1 MSTIL
6 QDLKRGIFTEN
17 PTFRLVLGMCPTL
30 AVTTLAING
39 IGMGLATTAVLIGSN
54 MAISALKDVI
64 PSQVRIPSYVVIIAA
79 FVTVVEMLLEAFAY
93 SLYEA
98 LGIFLPLIVV
108 NCIILGRAEAYASKH
123 SVGKSA
129 LDGLGVGLG
138 FTLSLTVL
146 GIIREFLGAGTV
158 FGFQLLGDNADMA
171 TIFSLPP
178 GAFISLGVMMALING
193 IVVHRSKLSR
203 SNPAVAKREG

>member
-1 MSTIL
+1 MWIL
-6 QDLKRGIFTEN
+6 KEFKRGIFLEN

-30 AVTTLAING
+30 AITTVAMNG

-54 MAISALKDVI
+54 AVIAALKDVI
-64 PSQVRIPSYVVIIAA
+64 PSQVRIPSYIVVIST
-79 FVTVVEMLLEAFAY
+79 FVTIISMLMEAYAY
-93 SLYEA
+93 SLFEA

-129 LDGLGVGLG
+129 LDGLTIGLG
-138 FTLSLTVL
+138 FTLSLTAI
-146 GIIREFLGAGTV
+146 GAIREILGAGSI
-158 FGFQLLGDNADMA
+158 FGYSFVGPGASMA

-178 GAFISLGVMMALING
+178 GAFFTLGTLMALINALARKKAPRKG
-193 IVVHRSKLSR
+193 G
-203 SNPAVAKREG
+203 AAAKREA

>member
-1 MSTIL
+1 MSIF
-6 QDLKRGIFTEN
+6 QELKRGIILEN

-39 IGMGLATTAVLIGSN
+39 IGMGLATTAVLLGSN
-54 MAISALKDVI
+54 VAIAALKNVI
-64 PSQVRIPSYVVIIAA
+64 PSQVRIPCYIVIIST
-79 FVTVVEMLLEAFAY
+79 FVTIISMLMEAY
-93 SLYEA
+93 VYPLYEA

-129 LDGLGVGLG
+129 LDGLAIGLG
-138 FTLSLTVL
+138 FTLSLTL
-146 GIIREFLGAGTV
+146 IGSIREILGAGSI
-158 FGFQLLGDNADMA
+158 FGYALVGENVTMA

-178 GAFISLGVMMALING
+178 GAFFSLGILMAIINAAT
-193 IVVHRSKLSR
+193 RKKSPRKK
-203 SNPAVAKREG
+203 AVAKREA

>member
-1 MSTIL
+1 MWIL
-6 QDLKRGIFTEN
+6 KEFKRGILLEN

-30 AVTTLAING
+30 AITTVAMNG

-54 MAISALKDVI
+54 AVIAALKDVI
-64 PSQVRIPSYVVIIAA
+64 PSQVRIPSYIVVIST
-79 FVTVVEMLLEAFAY
+79 FVTIISMLMEAYAY
-93 SLYEA
+93 SLFEA

-129 LDGLGVGLG
+129 LDGLTIGLG
-138 FTLSLTVL
+138 FTLSLTAI
-146 GIIREFLGAGTV
+146 GAIREILGAGSI
-158 FGFQLLGDNADMA
+158 FGYSFVGPGASMA

-178 GAFISLGVMMALING
+178 GAFFTLGTLMALINALARKKAPRKG
-193 IVVHRSKLSR
+193 G
-203 SNPAVAKREG
+203 AAAKREA

>member
-1 MSTIL
+1 MWIL
-6 QDLKRGIFTEN
+6 KEFKRGILLEN

-30 AVTTLAING
+30 AITTVAMNG

-54 MAISALKDVI
+54 AVIAALKDVI
-64 PSQVRIPSYVVIIAA
+64 PSQVRIPSYIVVIST
-79 FVTVVEMLLEAFAY
+79 FVTIISMLMEAYAY
-93 SLYEA
+93 PLFEA

-129 LDGLGVGLG
+129 LDGLTIGLG
-138 FTLSLTVL
+138 FTLSLTAI
-146 GIIREFLGAGTV
+146 GAIREILGAGSI
-158 FGFQLLGDNADMA
+158 FGYSFVGPGASMA

-178 GAFISLGVMMALING
+178 GAFFTLGTLMALINALARKKAPRKG
-193 IVVHRSKLSR
+193 G
-203 SNPAVAKREG
+203 AAAKREA

>member
-1 MSTIL
+1 MSFFKE
-6 QDLKRGIFTEN
+6 LKRGIFLEN

-30 AVTTLAING
+30 AITTLAING

-54 MAISALKDVI
+54 VVVAALKDVI
-64 PSQVRIPSYVVIIAA
+64 PSQVRIPCYIVIIST
-79 FVTVVEMLLEAFAY
+79 FVTIISMLMQAY
-93 SLYEA
+93 VYPLYEA

-129 LDGLGVGLG
+129 LDGLAIGLG
-138 FTLSLTVL
+138 FTLSLTVI
-146 GIIREFLGAGTV
+146 GSIREILGAGSI
-158 FGFQLLGDNADMA
+158 FGYNLVGENVSMA

-178 GAFISLGVMMALING
+178 GAFFTLATLMALINALTRKKSAG
-193 IVVHRSKLSR
+193 KKT
-203 SNPAVAKREG
+203 AAAKREA

>member
-1 MSTIL
+1 MWIL
-6 QDLKRGIFTEN
+6 KEFKRGILLEN

-30 AVTTLAING
+30 AITTVAMNG

-54 MAISALKDVI
+54 AVIAALKDVI
-64 PSQVRIPSYVVIIAA
+64 PSQVRIPSYIVVIST
-79 FVTVVEMLLEAFAY
+79 FVTIISMLMEAYAY
-93 SLYEA
+93 SLFEA

-129 LDGLGVGLG
+129 LDGLTIGLG
-138 FTLSLTVL
+138 FTLSLTAI
-146 GIIREFLGAGTV
+146 GAIREILGAGSI
-158 FGFQLLGDNADMA
+158 FGFTFVGPGASMA

-178 GAFISLGVMMALING
+178 GAFFTLGTLMALINALARKKAPRKG
-193 IVVHRSKLSR
+193 G
-203 SNPAVAKREG
+203 AAAKREA